1 MSFLDR
7 IRECNAHEISHFR
20 PFRVAGEKIGWVRHD
35 LAARLNGF
43 DRVFSVTPESVVLR
57 EEIGG
62 FDARSA
68 AMAEVLAVLREEGMV
83 PAWRDESYP
92 VVRRFGD
99 EPLLRMERAGV
110 PVFGI
115 RAFGVHMNGFVRRGN
130 GVEMW
135 IARRSRTKPTF
146 PGMLDNTVA
155 GGQPF
160 GLTLTENLIKECGE
174 EASIP
179 PDLAARA
186 TPVSAVS
193 YMAAVE
199 EGLKPDV
206 QYCFDLEL
214 PADFTPRPNDDEI
227 EEFYLWPIEKV
238 AEIVRET
245 AEFKFNCNLVLIDF
259 LIRHGLI
266 GPEDPDYID
275 IVHGLRQ

>member
-1 MSFLDR
+1 MAFLDR
-7 IRECNAHEISHFR
+7 IRECNAHDISRFR
-20 PFRVAGEKIGWVRHD
+20 PFRVAGQQIGWVRHD
-35 LAARLNGF
+35 LADRLSGF
-43 DRVFSVTPESVVLR
+43 DGVFSVGPDAIVLR
-57 EEIGG
+57 DEVGG
-62 FDARSA
+62 FDGRSD

-83 PAWRDESYP
+83 PAWRDETYP

-99 EPLLRMERAGV
+99 TPLLLMERAGV
-110 PVFGI
+110 SVFGI

-130 GVEMW
+130 GIEMW

-160 GLTLTENLIKECGE
+160 GLTLAENLIKECGE

-179 PDLAARA
+179 PELAARA
-186 TPVSAVS
+186 VPVGAVS

-199 EGLKPDV
+199 EGMKPDV

-266 GPEDPDYID
+266 GPENPDYID
-275 IVHGLRQ
+275 IVRGLRQ

>member
-1 MSFLDR
+1 MAFLDR
-7 IRECNAHEISHFR
+7 IRECNAHDIARFR
-20 PFRVAGEKIGWVRHD
+20 PFIVAGQRIGWVRHD
-35 LAARLNGF
+35 LAERLDGF
-43 DRVFSVTPESVVLR
+43 DGVFAVAPDRVALR
-57 EEIGG
+57 DEIGG
-62 FDARSA
+62 FEARSA
-68 AMAEVLAVLREEGMV
+68 AMAEVLAVLRGEGVV
-83 PAWRDESYP
+83 PAWRDEVYP

-99 EPLLRMERAGV
+99 APLLQMERAGV

-115 RAFGVHMNGFVRRGN
+115 RAFGVHMNGFVRRGS
-130 GVEMW
+130 GIEMW
-135 IARRSRTKPTF
+135 IARRSRAKPTF

-155 GGQPF
+155 GGQPI
-160 GLTLTENLIKECGE
+160 GLTLMENLIKECGE

-186 TPVSAVS
+186 VPAGAVS

-214 PADFTPRPNDDEI
+214 PAGFTPRPNDDEI

-238 AEIVRET
+238 AETVRET

-266 GPEDPDYID
+266 APDDPDYID

>member
-7 IRECNAHEISHFR
+7 IRECNAHEISRFR
-20 PFRVAGEKIGWVRHD
+20 PFCVAGQQIGWVRHD
-35 LAARLNGF
+35 LADRLAGF
-43 DRVFSVTPESVVLR
+43 DKVFSVMPESVVLR

-62 FDARSA
+62 FEARSA

-92 VVRRFGD
+92 VVQRFGD

-115 RAFGVHMNGFVRRGN
+115 RAFGVHMNGFVRRRN
-130 GVEMW
+130 DIEMW
-135 IARRSRTKPTF
+135 IARRSRSKPTF

-160 GLTLTENLIKECGE
+160 GLTLAENLVKECGE

-179 PDLAARA
+179 PELAARA
-186 TPVSAVS
+186 TPVGAVS
-193 YMAAVE
+193 YMVAVE
-199 EGLKPDV
+199 EGLKPGV

-214 PADFTPRPNDDEI
+214 PADLAPRPNDDEI

-245 AEFKFNCNLVLIDF
+245 TEFKFNCNLVLIDF

-266 GPEDPDYID
+266 GPENPDYID

>member
-1 MSFLDR
+1 MAFLDR
-7 IRECNAHEISHFR
+7 IRECNAHEISRFR
-20 PFRVAGEKIGWVRHD
+20 PFRVAGQRIGWVRHD
-35 LAARLNGF
+35 LADLLSGF
-43 DRVFSVTPESVVLR
+43 DKVFSITPESVVLR

-99 EPLLRMERAGV
+99 ESLLRMERAGV

-130 GVEMW
+130 GIEMW
-135 IARRSRTKPTF
+135 IARRSRNKPTF

-160 GLTLTENLIKECGE
+160 GLTLAENLVKECGE

-179 PDLAARA
+179 PELAVRA
-186 TPVSAVS
+186 TPVGAVS

-266 GPEDPDYID
+266 GPESPDYID